1 MAKKKPKLTPNQL
14 EYQKQLKLLR
24 RRIKSWE
31 RRGFLYD
38 EALPETPKRIRKQ
51 DIQRL
56 KDIQFKRFTPE
67 QKQQYRRNY
76 EIRDE
81 LNRLP
86 VDDISDDGYVHTGS
100 PVQTEA
106 EMDEWLEETFDAI
119 VSPSLVER
127 EREGAK
133 DVLRGLLEDAKR
145 ELGVKGMYEYFQE
158 PTVVDQLNGAAEKYI
173 NSYKR
178 KNGTDSGDAP
188 LSEFARVLNLGRPL
202 TQDQNEELTMYG
214 AVDFDYGGT
223 DYD

>member
-1 MAKKKPKLTPNQL
+1 MAKKKPKLTPNQAL
-14 EYQKQLKLLR
+14 WQREYNLLLR
-24 RRIKSWE
+24 RIAKW
-31 RRGFLYD
+31 
-38 EALPETPKRIRKQ
+38 
-51 DIQRL
+51 
-56 KDIQFKRFTPE
+56 
-67 QKQQYRRNY
+67 QKQGMLYADPIPQKPKHIHQKHIQELRDINLRRLGKSGKEEMRRNY
-76 EIRDE
+76 QIREE

-86 VDDISDDGYVHTGS
+86 VDDIYDDGYVHTGS

-202 TQDQNEELTMYG
+202 TQEQNEELTMFG
-214 AVDFDYGGT
+214 AVDFDYAGT

>member
-1 MAKKKPKLTPNQL
+1 MAKKKPKPTPNQAL
-14 EYQKQLKLLR
+14 WQKEYNNLLKRIAKWQKRGMLYADPLPKKPKHIYQKHIQELRNINLR
-24 RRIKSWE
+24 RLGKAGKE
-31 RRGFLYD
+31 
-38 EALPETPKRIRKQ
+38 EM
-51 DIQRL
+51 
-56 KDIQFKRFTPE
+56 
-67 QKQQYRRNY
+67 RRNY
-76 EIRDE
+76 QQWQDQ
-81 LNRLP
+81 NRYSEE
-86 VDDISDDGYVHTGS
+86 DISDDGYTHTGS

-158 PTVVDQLNGAAEKYI
+158 PGVVDQLNGAAEKYL

-202 TQDQNEELTMYG
+202 TQEQNEELTMYG
-214 AVDFDYGGT
+214 AVDFDYAGT